1 MNPDRSVKPGFK
13 KIRSGKSPENRPISR
28 LRDKLFAARG
38 FLRQNQQNTA
48 AVIFYHFRAIPGQAV
63 FNGKRSISGNGG
75 IEGIIVTNL
84 AENLRENTVISNS
97 THGTGCDTG
106 NNIYDREALKFS
118 PRSFL
123 LLEGPP
129 GSFFRE
135 LGWRLRSLGYETS
148 FLNLSGGDALE
159 RLSFLSLLRDFLP
172 AGSLREYL
180 IRGKRIPE
188 NVLFRKS
195 PDRLPLFLRGFIRER
210 AVTDLL
216 LYDRGLPWYRAVQSV
231 AQECGIR
238 LWVFADAAEFPG
250 GLLLDAVLPGGS
262 TRLERLLSDELLAF
276 KGSSEDIGKEL
287 TAADIAAA
295 DRVMAEIKEF
305 LRAPRGFRRPETLR
319 HRIGNLL
326 LAPFFSCSSDSSQD
340 PFPEDAV
347 CRAPQEGEDGAFLR
361 DTVLQLVRDHALV
374 PGDFRTRAGVRKALQ
389 KSLELLGLGGIRH
402 CIIFSAPIAAI
413 TGIQIFLDGADRPA
427 AAGWGHKPTA
437 DRARRYARRH
447 GIPYYALEDGF
458 IKSVAT
464 AFRGRDEKTVSLVL
478 DRTGIYYDV
487 FSDSEL
493 EDIMIR
499 SPEWFTPELASRAR
513 KLREFITAH
522 EIVKYNARGE
532 RDEQNDGN
540 KGEGESAERTG
551 NAEPGTREN
560 VSEPRSIPAV
570 TGALSDN
577 IPEDAILV
585 IDQTFN
591 DASVP
596 LGNASPET
604 FREMLSE
611 AVNKAGADHV
621 YVKVHPNVVAGLGRG
636 YFPMKILKKQGV
648 HVIAAAVNAFK
659 LLKRFRNVY
668 TVTSGTGLEA
678 LMQGCRVTCF
688 GEPFYSGYGL
698 TIDKKTL
705 ASRKRLA
712 RMKEPASLELLV
724 AAVFFRYCIF
734 IDPDKS
740 RPCSPEEALRYILAA
755 RDGPEA
761 LKESPVPSPESSPA
775 SSYLQDH

>member
-1 MNPDRSVKPGFK
+1 
-13 KIRSGKSPENRPISR
+13 
-28 LRDKLFAARG
+28 
-38 FLRQNQQNTA
+38 
-48 AVIFYHFRAIPGQAV
+48 
-63 FNGKRSISGNGG
+63 
-75 IEGIIVTNL
+75 L
-84 AENLRENTVISNS
+84 AENLRANTDICNG
-97 THGTGCDTG
+97 TYGTGSDTG
-106 NNIYDREALKFS
+106 NDIYDRESLKFS

-135 LGWRLRSLGYETS
+135 LGWRLRSLGYDTS
-148 FLNLSGGDALE
+148 FLNLSGGEALE
-159 RLSFLSLLRDFLP
+159 RLSFLSLLRAFVP
-172 AGSLREYL
+172 AGSLRESL
-180 IRGKRIPE
+180 TRGKRIPE
-188 NVLFRKS
+188 NKIFRET
-195 PDRLPLFLRGFIRER
+195 PDKLPSFLRSFIRER

-216 LYDRGLPWYRAVQSV
+216 LYDRGLPWHRAVRRV

-238 LWVFADAAEFPG
+238 LWVFADTSEFPG
-250 GLLLDAVLPGGS
+250 ALLLDAVLPDGS
-262 TRLERLLSDELLAF
+262 TRLEHLLSDELWAF
-276 KGSSEDIGKEL
+276 QGSPEASGKEL
-287 TAADIAAA
+287 TAADIEVA

-305 LRAPRGFRRPETLR
+305 LRAPQDFRRPETLW
-319 HRIGNLL
+319 HGIGNLL
-326 LAPFFSCSSDSSQD
+326 LSPFFPRSSDNSAASL
-340 PFPEDAV
+340 PEDV
-347 CRAPQEGEDGAFLR
+347 VRKDPSEGSARESLR
-361 DTVLQLVRDHALV
+361 DTVLQLARDHALITA
-374 PGDFRTRAGVRKALQ
+374 DLRTRAGVRLAVQ
-389 KSLELLGLGGIRH
+389 KSLELLGLGGIRN

-413 TGIQIFLDGADRPA
+413 NGIQIFLDGVDRPA

-437 DRARRYARRH
+437 ERARRYARKH

-464 AFRGRDEKTVSLVL
+464 AFRGSDERVVSLVL

-499 SPEWFTPELASRAR
+499 SKEWFTPELASRAR

-522 EIVKYNARGE
+522 EIVKYNARHD
-532 RDEQNDGN
+532 RNEQNDGN
-540 KGEGESAERTG
+540 EGEGERTERTG
-551 NAEPGTREN
+551 NAEPGAGKSM
-560 VSEPRSIPAV
+560 SEPRIIPAV

-591 DASVP
+591 DASVS

-611 AVNKAGADHV
+611 AVNKAGAAHV

-636 YFPMKILKKQGV
+636 YFPPEMLKKLGV
-648 HVIAAAVNAFK
+648 NIISGTVNVIR

-712 RMKEPASLELLV
+712 RMKEPASLELLM

-740 RPCSPEEALRYILAA
+740 RPCSPEEALSYILAA
-755 RDGPEA
+755 RDGPED
-761 LKESPVPSPESSPA
+761 LKESPAPSPEFSPA

>member
-1 MNPDRSVKPGFK
+1 MGMIMRGQMSYCQCCFRRTALLRLLCFPKASGQEGKPEFPQESRRS
-13 KIRSGKSPENRPISR
+13 SR
-28 LRDKLFAARG
+28 QE
-38 FLRQNQQNTA
+38 QNVVNYLT
-48 AVIFYHFRAIPGQAV
+48 
-63 FNGKRSISGNGG
+63 
-75 IEGIIVTNL
+75 
-84 AENLRENTVISNS
+84 ENTGKAAALCQKDN
-97 THGTGCDTG
+97 
-106 NNIYDREALKFS
+106 LKFD

-135 LGWRLRSLGYETS
+135 LGWRLRSLGYNTS

-159 RLSFLSLLRDFLP
+159 RLSFLSLLRAFVP
-172 AGSLREYL
+172 AGSWRESL
-180 IRGKRIPE
+180 TRGKRIPE
-188 NVLFRKS
+188 NMIFRET
-195 PDRLPLFLRGFIRER
+195 PDKLPSFLRSFIRER

-216 LYDRGLPWYRAVQSV
+216 LYDRGIPWHRTVRRV

-238 LWVFADAAEFPG
+238 LWFFADTSEFPG
-250 GLLLDAVLPGGS
+250 ALLLDAVLPDGS
-262 TRLERLLSDELLAF
+262 TRLEHLLSDELRAF
-276 KGSSEDIGKEL
+276 QGSPEATGKEF
-287 TAADIAAA
+287 TAADIAVA
-295 DRVMAEIKEF
+295 DRVMAEIKEV
-305 LRAPRGFRRPETLR
+305 LRAPRDFRRPETLW
-319 HRIGNLL
+319 HGIGNLL
-326 LAPFFSCSSDSSQD
+326 LSTFFSCYSDNSAASLPD
-340 PFPEDAV
+340 DAV
-347 CRAPQEGEDGAFLR
+347 RKDPSEGSTGESLR
-361 DTVLQLVRDHALV
+361 DTVLQLVRDHALITA
-374 PGDFRTRAGVRKALQ
+374 DLRTRAGVRLAVQ
-389 KSLELLGLGGIRH
+389 KSLEFLGLGGIRN

-413 TGIQIFLDGADRPA
+413 NGIQIFLDGVDRPA

-437 DRARRYARRH
+437 KRARRYARKH

-464 AFRGRDEKTVSLVL
+464 TFRGSDERVVSLVL

-487 FSDSEL
+487 FSDSAL

-499 SPEWFTPELASRAR
+499 SKEWFTPELASRAR

-522 EIVKYNARGE
+522 EIVKYNARHEGNEGNEQEEE
-532 RDEQNDGN
+532 R
-540 KGEGESAERTG
+540 AT
-551 NAEPGTREN
+551 A
-560 VSEPRSIPAV
+560 AA
-570 TGALSDN
+570 GALSDN

-591 DASVP
+591 DASIP

-604 FREMLSE
+604 FREMLLE
-611 AVNKAGADHV
+611 AVNKAGADQV
-621 YVKVHPNVVAGLGRG
+621 YVKVHPNVVAGRGRG
-636 YFPMKILKKQGV
+636 YFPPEMLKHLGV
-648 HVIAAAVNAFK
+648 NIISEAVNALR

-698 TIDKKTL
+698 TTDKKTL

-712 RMKEPASLELLV
+712 RIKEPASLELLM

-734 IDPDKS
+734 IDPDKR

-761 LKESPVPSPESSPA
+761 LKESPALAPESSPA

>member
-1 MNPDRSVKPGFK
+1 M
-13 KIRSGKSPENRPISR
+13 
-28 LRDKLFAARG
+28 
-38 FLRQNQQNTA
+38 
-48 AVIFYHFRAIPGQAV
+48 
-63 FNGKRSISGNGG
+63 
-75 IEGIIVTNL
+75 
-84 AENLRENTVISNS
+84 AENLRENTDICNG
-97 THGTGCDTG
+97 TYGTGSDTG
-106 NNIYDREALKFS
+106 NDIYDRESLKFS

-148 FLNLSGGDALE
+148 FLHLSGGDALE
-159 RLSFLSLLRDFLP
+159 RLTFLSLLRAFLP

-180 IRGKRIPE
+180 HRGKRIPE
-188 NVLFRKS
+188 NVLFREP
-195 PDRLPLFLRGFIRER
+195 PDRLPSFLLSLIRER
-210 AVTDLL
+210 GVTDLL
-216 LYDRGLPWYRAVQSV
+216 LYDRGLPWHQTVRRV

-238 LWVFADAAEFPG
+238 LWFFADAAGFPG
-250 GLLLDAVLPGGS
+250 ALLLDAVLPDGS
-262 TRLERLLSDELLAF
+262 LRLERLLSDELRAI
-276 KGSSEDIGKEL
+276 KGYPDASGKEL
-287 TAADIAAA
+287 TETDT
-295 DRVMAEIKEF
+295 VMAEIKEF

-319 HRIGNLL
+319 CRIGNLL
-326 LAPFFSCSSDSSQD
+326 LAPFFFRSSDCSHDSIPD
-340 PFPEDAV
+340 DAVRNDFPEGDV
-347 CRAPQEGEDGAFLR
+347 GASLR
-361 DTVLQLVRDHALV
+361 DTVLQLVRDLALV
-374 PGDFRTRAGVRKALQ
+374 TGDLRTRAGVREALQ
-389 KSLELLGLGGIRH
+389 KSLELLGLGGIRN

-413 TGIQIFLDGADRPA
+413 NGIQIFLDRADRPA
-427 AAGWGHKPTA
+427 AVGWGHKPTA
-437 DRARRYARRH
+437 ERARRHARRH

-464 AFRGRDEKTVSLVL
+464 AFRGSDERVVSLVL

-499 SPEWFTPELASRAR
+499 SKEWFTPELASRAR

-522 EIVKYNARGE
+522 EIVKYNARHD
-532 RDEQNDGN
+532 RNEQNDGN
-540 KGEGESAERTG
+540 KGEGERTERTG
-551 NAEPGTREN
+551 NAESGAGKSM
-560 VSEPRSIPAV
+560 SEPRIIPAV

-591 DASVP
+591 DASVS

-611 AVNKAGADHV
+611 AVNKAGAAHV

-636 YFPMKILKKQGV
+636 YFPLEMLKKLGV
-648 HVIAAAVNAFK
+648 NIISGTVNAIR
-659 LLKRFRNVY
+659 LLKHFRNVY

-712 RMKEPASLELLV
+712 RMKEPASLELLM

-740 RPCSPEEALRYILAA
+740 RPCSPEEALSYILAA
-755 RDGPEA
+755 RDGPED
-761 LKESPVPSPESSPA
+761 LKESPAPSPEFSPA